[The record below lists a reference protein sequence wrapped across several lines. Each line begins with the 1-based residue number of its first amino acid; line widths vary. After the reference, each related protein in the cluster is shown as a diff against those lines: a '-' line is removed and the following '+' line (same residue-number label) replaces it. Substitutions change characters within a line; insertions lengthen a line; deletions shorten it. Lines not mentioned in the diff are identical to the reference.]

1 MLTLSNAKFVTE
13 HAKYPTRYL
22 NMFCNYLQ
30 TEVPSTTQT
39 LKMADKE
46 EHVQRAKLA
55 EQAER
60 YLLFSRVPDTPSS
73 GLFLAFQFRILPFLT
88 WIWIAK
94 ILP

>member
-1 MLTLSNAKFVTE
+1 
-13 HAKYPTRYL
+13 
-22 NMFCNYLQ
+22 
-30 TEVPSTTQT
+30 
-39 LKMADKE
+39 MADKE

-60 YLLFSRVPDTPSS
+60 YLIFSSVPDTPSS

-94 ILP
+94 ILPWTGRLTIIKITNKKAEFVKETEIIYNI